1 LSAQDRTDYL
11 TLVPQHAL
19 IIPITAHVQ
28 RVATH
33 PADDVILATAESAQA
48 QYLVLVTG
56 DRKLQGLGAYKG
68 VKPLSPSAFLDV
80 LRRNEEK
87 RVA

>member
-33 PADDVILATAESAQA
+33 PEDDVILATAESAQA
-48 QYLVLVTG
+48 QYLVTG
-56 DRKLQGLGAYKG
+56 DRKLLQGLGAYKG